1 MTEGAHMTGQVGK
14 KGVLKLTQA
23 RREAIEGYMF
33 IAPWILGLLMFL
45 LGPMLASLYFSLA
58 KYELATPPVF
68 VGLDNYR
75 KLFSDPLFYQ
85 SLKVTAVYTVFTVP
99 LGLILSFLVALLL
112 NQDVKL
118 VGLFRTLYYIPALV
132 PAVASAMLWVWLLN
146 PEFGLI
152 NTLLD
157 LFFGIQGPPWLGH
170 TKWALTS
177 LILMSLWGVG
187 APMLIYLA
195 GLQGIPTEL
204 YEAADIDGANGWQ
217 SFWNITVPQMSPVI
231 FYNIISGIIGSFQVF
246 SAGYL
251 MTNGGPGHSTLFYVL
266 YLYNNAFKW
275 FKMGYASALAWVLFV
290 IIMIL
295 TAVTLRS
302 SSMWVFYSGEVKGR
316 K

>member
-1 MTEGAHMTGQVGK
+1 MDVAKSSGLIAKPSQ
-14 KGVLKLTQA
+14 
-23 RREAIEGYMF
+23 REAIEGYIF
-33 IAPWILGLLMFL
+33 IAPWVVGFIVFL
-45 LGPMLASLYFSLA
+45 LGPMLASLYFSFT
-58 KYELATPPVF
+58 KYELATAPVF
-68 VGLDNYR
+68 IGLDNYK
-75 KLFSDPLFYQ
+75 KLISDPLFYQ
-85 SLKVTAVYTVFTVP
+85 SLKVTAVYSVFTVP
-99 LGLILSFLVALLL
+99 LGLVLSFLVALLL

-118 VGLFRTLYYIPALV
+118 LGLFRTLYYIPALV

-157 LFFGIQGPPWLGH
+157 LLLGIDGPPWLGH
-170 TKWALTS
+170 TKWALPS

-204 YEAADIDGANGWQ
+204 YEAAKIDGANSWQ
-217 SFWNITVPQMSPVI
+217 SFWHITIPQMSPVI
-231 FYNIISGIIGSFQVF
+231 FYNLISGIIGSFQVF

-290 IIMIL
+290 VIMML
-295 TAVTLRS
+295 TAITLRS
-302 SSMWVFYSGEVKGR
+302 SSMWVFYSGEVKRGR
-316 K
+316 S